1 MNILVCVKQVPDT
14 TEIKI
19 DPVKNTLIRDGVPS
33 IVNPFDG
40 YALEAA
46 ARIKDKNPDTKIVVL
61 SMGPPQATAALKEC
75 LAIAADKAYLVSGR
89 TFGGSDTLA
98 TSYILYNAV
107 KKVEELEGAKFDAIF
122 CGKQAIDGDT
132 AQVGPELAEHLG
144 YPQVT
149 YGLEAEVDGDMLK
162 VKKEVGGD
170 RREVPLPGHLHQARL
185 GPPLP
190 HHQAEDGRQQGGDPR
205 SGRRRFP
212 RHRHHPHRP
221 EGLPHQREEDLRAPE
236 ENRRRED
243 RGRGQRGVRQEAVRA
258 AHCGQHHLRE
268 GKHNGSQD
276 QGPVGIC

>member
-132 AQVGPELAEHLG
+132 GQVGPEMAEHLG
-144 YPQVT
+144 IAQITYSAGVDCRDGQVQVCR
-149 YGLEAEVDGDMLK
+149 EVDDGWEIIGADMPVVITVNKTQTEPRMATLMSKMAANRAVIQELHCADVVGMDMERVGLAGSPTK
-162 VKKEVGGD
+162 VKRTFTPERSKHGVKLEGMQAPD
-170 RREVPLPGHLHQARL
+170 AARELVRL
-185 GPPLP
+185 LGEKRLI
-190 HHQAEDGRQQGGDPR
+190 
-205 SGRRRFP
+205 S
-212 RHRHHPHRP
+212 
-221 EGLPHQREEDLRAPE
+221 
-236 ENRRRED
+236 
-243 RGRGQRGVRQEAVRA
+243 
-258 AHCGQHHLRE
+258 
-268 GKHNGSQD
+268 
-276 QGPVGIC
+276 

>member
-162 VKKEVGGD
+162 VKKEVEEGV
-170 RREVPLPGHLHQARL
+170 EVIGVKFPCLVTYTKPAW
-185 GPPLP
+185 
-190 HHQAEDGRQQGGDPR
+190 DPR
-205 SGRRRFP
+205 YPTIKRKM
-212 RHRHHPHRP
+212 
-221 EGLPHQREEDLRAPE
+221 
-236 ENRRRED
+236 
-243 RGRGQRGVRQEAVRA
+243 A
-258 AHCGQHHLRE
+258 A
-268 GKHNGSQD
+268 NNA
-276 QGPVGIC
+276 